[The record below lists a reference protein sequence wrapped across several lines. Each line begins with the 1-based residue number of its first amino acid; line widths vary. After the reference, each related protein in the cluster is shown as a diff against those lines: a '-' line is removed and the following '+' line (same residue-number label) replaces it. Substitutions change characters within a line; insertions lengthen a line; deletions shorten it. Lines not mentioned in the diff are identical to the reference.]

1 MKKLSLRMI
10 MFFFFLLLCQSLALA
25 QQTDSSSFFP
35 LGLWGVW
42 VDNGAAPFYN
52 RPVGN
57 MWSHEKA
64 NWQNIKANYL
74 VFGMPRSVEDT
85 VVMYADT
92 INYRVA
98 VANNDYV
105 TADTNA
111 LITWLRFGTFADSAR
126 PIRIIQKLK
135 AKYQTH
141 AAFHSYW
148 LDDEGSLDNSSRW
161 PFIELVARNIH
172 QLDPTRKSCA
182 STGPV
187 PSQAF
192 FDSIPSLDIFQYDQ
206 YPFFSMYDQ
215 KYSHQQAALD
225 NHLIGPYSD
234 LMNRLRGKRTEWQVI
249 IQGQQDIRS
258 NPEATILRRPNFY
271 ELRIQAYLA
280 LSRGAR
286 GILTYVYGSDMPPV
300 AEPVLPAAPSSA
312 ASKIIGEKGLVV
324 YDGSAGYRRPWEAL
338 NRGSIHPFEN
348 VAKLNLEL
356 VSIGPTIRKLCVYDA
371 FPHTSI
377 PSNVAH
383 ISSLSSDYNGKPR
396 LEIGTFKRID
406 EGTDSTV
413 YFMVV
418 NRVCNNEDGSDS
430 HDQTV
435 RVGFTYGSNLEVTE
449 VVSGKIWIVAPNEN
463 FGDQLPPGGGKL
475 YMLRPAP

>member
-1 MKKLSLRMI
+1 
-10 MFFFFLLLCQSLALA
+10 
-25 QQTDSSSFFP
+25 
-35 LGLWGVW
+35 
-42 VDNGAAPFYN
+42 VDNGATPFYN
-52 RPVGN
+52 QPVGK
-57 MWSHEKA
+57 MWSQEKT
-64 NWQNIKANYL
+64 NWQDIKANYL
-74 VFGMPRSVEDT
+74 VYGIPRSVEDT
-85 VVMYADT
+85 VVMVADT
-92 INYRVA
+92 MNYRVA

-111 LITWLRFGTFADSAR
+111 LITWLRSGSFADSAR

-135 AKYQTH
+135 AKYRTH
-141 AAFHSYW
+141 ASFHSYW

-192 FDSIPSLDIFQYDQ
+192 FDSIPSLDIFQFDQ
-206 YPFFSMYDQ
+206 YPFFSIYDQ

-225 NHLIGPYSD
+225 NHLIGPFNE
-234 LMNRLRGKRTEWQVI
+234 LMNRLRGKRTEWQAI

-258 NPEATILRRPNFY
+258 NPQATILRRPNFY

-286 GILTYVYGSDMPPV
+286 GILTFVYGNLPPPV
-300 AEPVLPAAPSSA
+300 VPPPPPSAEPN
-312 ASKIIGEKGLVV
+312 IIGEKGLVV
-324 YDGSAGYRRPWEAL
+324 YDDSAGYRRPWEYL
-338 NRGSIHPFEN
+338 NPGSIHPFAN
-348 VAKLNLEL
+348 VAKLYLEL
-356 VSIGPTIRKLCVYDA
+356 ASLGPTIRKLRVYDA

-383 ISSLSSDYNGKPR
+383 ISSVSSDYDGQPR
-396 LEIGTFKRID
+396 FEIGTFKRID
-406 EGTDSTV
+406 RGTDSTV

-418 NRVCNNEDGSDS
+418 NRVCNNEDGSVS
-430 HDQTV
+430 RDQTM
-435 RVGFTYGSNLEVTE
+435 RVQFTYGSNQEVTE
-449 VVSGKIWIVAPNEN
+449 VVSGRIWIVDPNGN
-463 FGDQLPPGGGKL
+463 FEDQLPPGGGKL
-475 YMLRPAP
+475 YMLRPAR